1 MTTGDLEGC
10 SLTGTLSVHGL
21 HLHLSIGDRD
31 GHMLGGHLLEGCIVR
46 TTLELVIQE
55 VQGVRM
61 LGSKDEQTTYDELDP
76 LRSDE

>member
-1 MTTGDLEGC
+1 MPTGDLEVY
-10 SLTGTLSVHGL
+10 SLTGPLSVHGL
-21 HLHLSIGDRD
+21 HLHLSFGDRD
-31 GHMLGGHLLEGCIVR
+31 GNMLGGHMLEGCIVR
-46 TTLELVIQE
+46 TTVELVIQE